1 MLVTLVKDSGSS
13 SFLGMD
19 DAAAIRLEEDLL
31 ARAGLATSGFSVELP
46 YTPQGATVLAPVLL
60 AWRKARA
67 GRTVT
72 LTFQDGSA
80 IEIGELSAAEIEWK
94 LPLVDAVAIVEA
106 AQA

>member
-1 MLVTLVKDSGSS
+1 MLVTLVKDSAS
-13 SFLGMD
+13 SFLGVGD
-19 DAAAIRLEEDLL
+19 DAAIRPEEDVVE
-31 ARAGLATSGFSVELP
+31 RAGRAARGFSLELP
-46 YTPQGATVLAPVLL
+46 YTPQGATVLAPALL

-80 IEIGELSAAEIEWK
+80 LEIGELSAAEIEWK
-94 LPLVDAVAIVEA
+94 LPLVDEVSIIEA